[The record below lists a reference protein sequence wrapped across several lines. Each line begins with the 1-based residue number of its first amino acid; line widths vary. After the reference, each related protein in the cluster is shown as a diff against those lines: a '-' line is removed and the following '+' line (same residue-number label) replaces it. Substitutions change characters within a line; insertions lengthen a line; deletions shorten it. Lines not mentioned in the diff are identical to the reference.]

1 MKIPNKFILGGQEIT
16 VIHTD
21 QIEGGGMGDCCIW
34 DSTIKIADNY
44 KGRPQSDGSK
54 VNTFYHELTHL
65 ILDTM
70 GEYELSTNEKF
81 ISTFSSFLT
90 GALKTFDYG
99 SD

>member
-1 MKIPNKFILGGQEIT
+1 MKIPNKLTLGGQEIT

-21 QIEGGGMGDCCIW
+21 QIEGGVMGNCCIW
-34 DSTIKIADNY
+34 DSTIKIANSY
-44 KGRPQSDGSK
+44 KGTPQSDGSK

-70 GEYELSTNEKF
+70 GEYELSANEKF

-90 GALKTFDYG
+90 GALKSFDYG